1 MSLPF
6 YSYLFQFLT
15 LPELYIWS
23 ILTGWTAILLI
34 LSAIAFFFLRIPH
47 ARNAWW
53 RYLVLLLIGGIGLWS
68 FMVAYNGYQQW
79 LNFNAQL
86 PLHGVFLGLK
96 LIRTPYLAAIQTCQL
111 QFALTAGVLVLLIG
125 VAGWQFLCVFTKKTS
140 QARQADNR
148 HVHLLTSYTLFVT
161 GLCCLTLGVLLITKL
176 YLSLIYAPQMLPFP
190 FDEPTTLELIGLYIV
205 SLGGPLILLLLSV
218 TSYVEERSLSRR

>member
-34 LSAIAFFFLRIPH
+34 LSVIAFFFLRTPH
-47 ARNAWW
+47 AKNVWW
-53 RYLVLLLIGGIGLWS
+53 QYPALVLVGGLGLWS

-79 LNFNAQL
+79 LNFNILL

-96 LIRTPYLAAIQTCQL
+96 LIRTPYLAAIQRCQL
-111 QFALTAGVLVLLIG
+111 QFALTLGVLVLLIG
-125 VAGWQFLCVFTKKTS
+125 AAGWQFLCVFTKKIG
-140 QARQADNR
+140 QARQMGNR
-148 HVHLLTSYTLFVT
+148 SVHLLKCFILFVT
-161 GLCCLTLGVLLITKL
+161 GLFCLALGVLLITKL
-176 YLSLIYAPQMLPFP
+176 YLPLIYAPQMLPFQ
-190 FDEPTTLELIGLYIV
+190 FDEPTTLELIGLYMV

-218 TSYVEERSLSRR
+218 TSYVEQRLLSRR